1 MADNWYYVQ
10 KGNRQGPVAIEALAE
25 MVAKQELK
33 TEDFVWKKGFDNW
46 KKIKDVPEL
55 QAAMKAEPELRT
67 VPAAPPAPA
76 APAPE
81 PTPVKAAPA
90 NEFPA
95 APVMH
100 KEEKEFSFI
109 SIKDHDD
116 RVIFLRI
123 GNDRG
128 GATTD
133 YGPFSL
139 NQVKKLFKENRINGK
154 TFLFTSGMKEWK
166 ILGDIADY
174 EQVFEE
180 LPPVLKDTDRRTS
193 TRKPFIARLFVQ
205 NNRKLFEGLCRDI
218 SIGGMQVLVNDFKGT
233 AGDKISIN
241 VHPDNTD
248 YHFTAAGVVVR
259 MLEGNSGFSFRFQTL
274 SDEAKSAIEKYVQD
288 N

>member
-10 KGNRQGPVAIEALAE
+10 KGNRQGPVTIEALAE
-25 MVAKQELK
+25 MVTKQELK
-33 TEDFVWKKGFDNW
+33 ADDFVWKKGFDNW
-46 KKIKDVPEL
+46 KKIKDVSEL
-55 QAAMKAEPELRT
+55 EAASKPEPEIRIAP
-67 VPAAPPAPA
+67 VAPPAPVASA
-76 APAPE
+76 A
-81 PTPVKAAPA
+81 PVKAAPA
-90 NEFPA
+90 NDFPA
-95 APVMH
+95 APIMH
-100 KEEKEFSFI
+100 MEDKEFSFTQ
-109 SIKDHDD
+109 IKNHED

-128 GATTD
+128 GAATD

-139 NQVKKLFKENRINGK
+139 VQVKKLFKENRINGK

-174 EQVFEE
+174 EMVFEE

-205 NNRKLFEGLCRDI
+205 NNKKLFEGLCRDI
-218 SIGGMQVLVNDFKGT
+218 SIGGMQVLVNDFKGL

-248 YHFTAAGVVVR
+248 YHFTASGVVVR
-259 MLEGNSGFSFRFQTL
+259 ILEGNCGFSFRFQSL
-274 SDEAKSAIEKYVQD
+274 SDEAKSAIEKYVQE